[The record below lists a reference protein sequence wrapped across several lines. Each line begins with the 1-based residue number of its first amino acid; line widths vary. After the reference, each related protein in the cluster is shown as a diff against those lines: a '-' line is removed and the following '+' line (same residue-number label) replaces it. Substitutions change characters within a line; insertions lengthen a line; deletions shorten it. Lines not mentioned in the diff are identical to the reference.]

1 MHLGVLLKH
10 DLEPGTSTVRNV
22 KKLRNLILNKPKK
35 KHFFTYFLNPE
46 IKFKSERT
54 QLRDDAYNA
63 NATLCYLNLTK
74 TVLSNNIRNKIFTE
88 LAEKPIPKV

>member
-1 MHLGVLLKH
+1 M
-10 DLEPGTSTVRNV
+10 T
-22 KKLRNLILNKPKK
+22 
-35 KHFFTYFLNPE
+35 
-46 IKFKSERT
+46 ERT

-74 TVLSNNIRNKIFTE
+74 TVLSNDIRNKIFTE